1 MNITLRQLRAFLAVH
16 HAGSFTKAAHELH
29 LTQSALSSLIKELE
43 SNLGMRLFDRT
54 TRQLDISESGKN
66 ILPAAVRVLNE
77 MNAMHDEIARLKN
90 LEQGK
95 VRIAITQQLASTTL
109 PGMIADFNA
118 SYPNIKVSVIDCGV
132 EMVQQCVLDATV
144 DIGIGPERELSHGL
158 TQELLFSLPFHIV
171 APPDHPL
178 AKLTE
183 VTWKHL
189 KNEDL
194 ITLSGSFTE
203 LLSDDL
209 LRRSAAHLLNAKY
222 KVSFMST
229 ALSMVQHGLGVTLC
243 LPYVHE
249 WVTQN
254 KLLMLPI
261 KNPEIHRKFY
271 LYSRKNRVLSPAVE
285 QFIKLFSSKIKS
297 LDYGQDTDIS
307 RAN

>member
-16 HAGSFTKAAHELH
+16 NAGSFTKAAQELH

-43 SNLGMRLFDRT
+43 NNLDMRLFDRT
-54 TRQLDISESGKN
+54 TRQLEISEIGKN
-66 ILPAAVRVLNE
+66 IMPAAVRVLNE
-77 MNAMHDEIARLKN
+77 MNSMHDEIRRLKN

-109 PGMIADFNA
+109 PGIIADFNVNH
-118 SYPNIKVSVIDCGV
+118 PKIKVSVTDCGV
-132 EMVQQCVLDATV
+132 EMVQQFVLDATV
-144 DIGIGPERELSHGL
+144 DIGIGPERELIHGL

-171 APPDHPL
+171 TPPDHPL
-178 AKLTE
+178 TELSE

-229 ALSMVQHGLGVTLC
+229 ALSMVKHGLGLTLC
-243 LPYVHE
+243 LPYAHE
-249 WVTQN
+249 WITQN
-254 KLLMLPI
+254 KLVMLPI
-261 KNPEIHRKFY
+261 KNPAIYRKFY
-271 LYSRKNRVLSPAVE
+271 LYSRKNRVHSPAVE
-285 QFIKLFSSKIKS
+285 RFITLFSTKIKS
-297 LDYGQDTDIS
+297 LGYGTET
-307 RAN
+307 

>member
-1 MNITLRQLRAFLAVH
+1 MAVH
-16 HAGSFTKAAHELH
+16 HAGSFTKAAQELH

-43 SNLGMRLFDRT
+43 NNLDMKLFDRT
-54 TRQLDISESGKN
+54 TRQLEISEIGKS

-77 MNAMHDEIARLKN
+77 MNAMHDEIGRLKN

-109 PGMIADFNA
+109 PSMIADFNVN
-118 SYPNIKVSVIDCGV
+118 YPNIKVSVTDCGV

-144 DIGIGPERELSHGL
+144 DIGIGPERQLSHGL
-158 TQELLFSLPFHIV
+158 TQELLFSLPFHVV
-171 APPDHPL
+171 AQPSHPL
-178 AKLTE
+178 AQLGE
-183 VTWKHL
+183 LTWKDL

-243 LPYVHE
+243 LPYVYD
-249 WVTQN
+249 WVAQN
-254 KLLMLPI
+254 KLVMLPI

-271 LYSRKNRVLSPAVE
+271 LYSRNNRVHSPAVE
-285 QFIKLFSSKIKS
+285 QFIKLFSSKIKT
-297 LDYGQDTDIS
+297 LDYGQGTDIS
-307 RAN
+307 SAN